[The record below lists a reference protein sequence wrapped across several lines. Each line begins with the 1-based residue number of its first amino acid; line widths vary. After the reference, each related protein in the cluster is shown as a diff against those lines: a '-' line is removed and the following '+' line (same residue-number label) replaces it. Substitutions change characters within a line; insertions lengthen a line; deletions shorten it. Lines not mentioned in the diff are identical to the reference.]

1 MKIVDSEQFSFFVCY
16 NESLSK
22 HLFKFYAFL
31 TCEGTSFLCI
41 KPLDDPLEEQLED
54 GLKLFFELI
63 FA

>member
-1 MKIVDSEQFSFFVCY
+1 M
-16 NESLSK
+16 L
-22 HLFKFYAFL
+22 FL